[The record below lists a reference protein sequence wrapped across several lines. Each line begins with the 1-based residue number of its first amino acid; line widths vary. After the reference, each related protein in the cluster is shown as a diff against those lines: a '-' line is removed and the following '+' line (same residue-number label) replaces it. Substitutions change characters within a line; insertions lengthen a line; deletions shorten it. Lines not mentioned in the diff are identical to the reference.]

1 MNDSES
7 RDEFVQL
14 LTAAQPRLFN
24 YLAVLLGNV
33 HDASNVLQDANVTLW
48 TKAGD
53 FQPGT
58 NFLSWA
64 REVAY
69 YKALAFTRDRNR
81 DKLIV
86 DQQLVEH
93 ALSRPEYAEVDPRR
107 VALRHCLSELDE
119 RQVHLLRQR
128 YRAGASIASIAQ
140 EEQKSEAAVKMV
152 LRRLRLSLLGCI
164 ERRMAVAQ

>member
-1 MNDSES
+1 MKNGET
-7 RDEFVQL
+7 RDQFVQL

-24 YLAVLLGNV
+24 YLAVLLGDV
-33 HDASNVLQDANVTLW
+33 HDANNVLQDANVTLW
-48 TKAGD
+48 TKADD
-53 FQPGT
+53 FQAGT

-86 DQQLVEH
+86 DHELVEN

-119 RQVHLLRQR
+119 RQVNLLRQR
-128 YRAGASIASIAQ
+128 YRAGASLASIAQ
-140 EEQKSEAAVKMV
+140 EEHKSEAAVKMV
-152 LRRLRLSLLGCI
+152 LRRLRVSLLGCI
-164 ERRMAVAQ
+164 ERRMAVAP